1 MFQNAKVRIQLM
13 AVLVGLALM
22 AVKFGAY
29 FLTHSNAILTD
40 ALESIVNVIA
50 GGFALYSLWLAA
62 HPRDEN
68 HPYGHGK
75 VEFISAGVEGALI
88 MVAGF
93 IIFGKSIYN
102 FIYPQEIHQIDW
114 GLALI
119 ALAGAV
125 NFGMGWYLVKMGKQ
139 HRSMTLQADGKHLM
153 SDGWS
158 SLGLVIGLGIIL
170 LTGINWIDNAVALLF
185 GLIIMVSGLK
195 LVRGSVAG
203 IMDEADI
210 ELIKELIEILN
221 KNRRANWIDIHNLRI
236 IKYGSNLHIDAHVTL
251 PYYLDLQQVH
261 DELEAMDH
269 IVTNHF
275 GEDTEFFLHPDPCI
289 PTSCPICIKTDCT
302 VRQHAFTHR
311 ETWTL
316 ENVMKNKKHGKEDN
330 R

>member
-1 MFQNAKVRIQLM
+1 MFQNVKVRIQLM

-50 GGFALYSLWLAA
+50 GSFALYSLWLAA
-62 HPRDEN
+62 HPKDSN

-102 FIYPQEIHQIDW
+102 IIYPQEIHQIDW

-119 ALAGAV
+119 AIAGAV
-125 NFGMGWYLVKMGKQ
+125 NFGLGWFLVKKGKQ

-170 LTGINWIDNAVALLF
+170 VTGINWIDNAVAMLF

-195 LVRGSVAG
+195 LVRGSLAG
-203 IMDEADI
+203 IMDEAD
-210 ELIKELIEILN
+210 EVLIKELIEILN
-221 KNRRANWIDIHNLRI
+221 QNRRPNWIDIHNLRI

-251 PYYLDLQQVH
+251 PYYLDLEKVH
-261 DELEAMDH
+261 DELEAIDQ
-269 IVTNHF
+269 IVTEHF

-289 PTSCPICIKTDCT
+289 PSSCSICIIADCP

-311 ETWTL
+311 ETWML
-316 ENVMKNKKHGKEDN
+316 ENVMKNRKHGKEDD

>member
-1 MFQNAKVRIQLM
+1 M
-13 AVLVGLALM
+13 AVLIGIALM

-62 HPRDEN
+62 HPKDSN

-88 MVAGF
+88 ILAGLV
-93 IIFGKSIYN
+93 IFGKSIYN
-102 FIYPQEIHQIDW
+102 FIYPQAIHQLDW

-119 ALAGAV
+119 AIAGAI
-125 NFGMGWYLVKMGKQ
+125 NFGLGWYLVKQGKQ

-170 LTGINWIDNAVALLF
+170 LTGISWIDNVVAMLF

-203 IMDEADI
+203 IMDEAD
-210 ELIKELIEILN
+210 EVLIKELIEVLN
-221 KNRRANWIDIHNLRI
+221 KNRRTNWIDIHNLRI
-236 IKYGSNLHIDAHVTL
+236 IKYGSSLHIDAHVTL
-251 PYYLDLQQVH
+251 PYYLDLQLVH
-261 DELEAMDH
+261 DELEAMEH

-275 GEDTEFFLHPDPCI
+275 GEHTECFLHPDPCI

-316 ENVMKNKKHGKEDN
+316 ENVMMNKKHGK
-330 R
+330 